1 MRVPL
6 RAFHPLR
13 QRSDRARNSRGFIGE
28 SSTLPRVGFVAADT
42 RGGFASALC
51 WRALR
56 PLRLCAQ
63 RGLLFCASMSAN
75 RLRATFWERI
85 QATRFLRSGKGK
97 LASIL
102 PAAFSS
108 HGGGWRTSDVNPRT
122 SDVNPRT
129 SDVNPRTSDISRQ
142 LSAIGCQAS
151 GARRRASGAWHRPA
165 AHRTSSTRCST
176 CVYLTGE
183 VRRKGASHR
192 AGVLFLRAF
201 ISISAGWSRI
211 CSCSRSAPAS
221 TSKETARRESD
232 RSGLRGAGR
241 RPGRLRARRPG
252 WSGPR

>member
-28 SSTLPRVGFVAADT
+28 SSTLPRVGFVVADT

-122 SDVNPRT
+122 SD
-129 SDVNPRTSDISRQ
+129 ISRQ

-183 VRRKGASHR
+183 VRRKGA
-192 AGVLFLRAF
+192 
-201 ISISAGWSRI
+201 
-211 CSCSRSAPAS
+211 
-221 TSKETARRESD
+221 
-232 RSGLRGAGR
+232 
-241 RPGRLRARRPG
+241 
-252 WSGPR
+252 

>member
-102 PAAFSS
+102 PSAFSS
-108 HGGGWRTSDVNPRT
+108 YGGGW
-122 SDVNPRT
+122 RT

-151 GARRRASGAWHRPA
+151 GARRRVPGIGPRRIELRVP
-165 AHRTSSTRCST
+165 
-176 CVYLTGE
+176 G
-183 VRRKGASHR
+183 VR
-192 AGVLFLRAF
+192 
-201 ISISAGWSRI
+201 
-211 CSCSRSAPAS
+211 PAS
-221 TSKETARRESD
+221 T
-232 RSGLRGAGR
+232 
-241 RPGRLRARRPG
+241 
-252 WSGPR
+252 